1 MKNTRRFI
9 SIILFII
16 FVLLLGL
23 GIYFFSIS
31 KIKSLKTD
39 QNIGQT
45 INSTSAVSSSS
56 AATTTAIIDK
66 PNISALNNAA
76 FSLPISVALTRVT
89 KKPFGLY
96 VSPQNSPVSPE
107 HFTGYHTGVDF
118 ETTPAEQNSDIAV
131 YAICD
136 GPLILKKIATG
147 YGGVAVQACT
157 INKEAVTI
165 IYGHLR
171 LASVTAL
178 LNKSLSKGEQIGFL
192 GKPYSTETAG
202 ERKHLHLGIHRGA
215 TVNLLGYVPAKSKLN
230 GWLDFMSLI
239 K

>member
-1 MKNTRRFI
+1 MKNTGRFI
-9 SIILFII
+9 KLILFII

-23 GIYFFSIS
+23 GIYYFSTS
-31 KIKSLKTD
+31 KSKSPKTD
-39 QNIGQT
+39 LKIGQ
-45 INSTSAVSSSS
+45 IISSTSTISTPS
-56 AATTTAIIDK
+56 AATTTPIINK
-66 PNISALNNAA
+66 PNTSALNNPAL
-76 FSLPISVALTRVT
+76 SLPISGALARVT
-89 KKPFGLY
+89 KKPFGIY

-107 HFTGYHTGVDF
+107 HFIGYHTGVDF
-118 ETTPAEQNSDIAV
+118 ETTPAEQNSDVAV

-171 LASVTAL
+171 LTSVTAV

-192 GKPYSTETAG
+192 GKGYSTETAG
-202 ERKHLHLGIHRGA
+202 ERKHLHLGIHRGSA
-215 TVNLLGYVPAKSKLN
+215 VDLLGYVQNKNQLS
-230 GWLDFMSLI
+230 GWINFISLI